1 MRVIE
6 FKLKTN
12 SHQEIA
18 IQEAIRVGQFIRN
31 KCLRFWMDSTKEDK
45 VNYATLCRLTTELS
59 NNPEF
64 SFVGKLNSMAR
75 QASAERAWFSISRFY
90 NNCQKRT
97 ARAESNSASGRS
109 KKGLAKKG
117 YPKFKKFSRSVEY
130 KSSGW
135 KLTEDKKFIHITDK
149 TGIGKLKLIGTF
161 NRQLLDKSTIKRVR
175 LIKRADGFYCQFVL
189 DIERVEPLDSTVK
202 EVGIDLGL
210 NHFLTDSNEDK
221 IDNPR
226 FLRKSEKRLKKAQ
239 RKLSKKKKGSQKRL
253 KQKSK
258 VARLHLKVSR
268 QRKDFAVKTAK
279 ALIQSN
285 DLVAYEN
292 LKVSNMVKNRKL
304 AKSIQ
309 DAGWS
314 MFTNWLDYFGKIH
327 GKFIIAVNPQ
337 YTSQQCSDC
346 GNIVKKTLSIR
357 THICSCGCV
366 LDRDENAAINI
377 LHKANTVGRT
387 EIQALGQTTH
397 CLTGESLLDK
407 VTG

>member
-31 KCLRFWMDSTKEDK
+31 KCLRFWMDSTKEDQ

-75 QASAERAWFSISRFY
+75 QASAERAWFSISRF
-90 NNCQKRT
+90 
-97 ARAESNSASGRS
+97 
-109 KKGLAKKG
+109 
-117 YPKFKKFSRSVEY
+117 
-130 KSSGW
+130 

-161 NRQLLDKSTIKRVR
+161 NREILDKSTIKRVR

-189 DIERVEPLDSTVK
+189 DIERVEPFDSTGK

-210 NHFLTDSNEDK
+210 NHFLTDSNGDK

-226 FLRKSEKRLKKAQ
+226 FLRKAERRLKKAQ

-285 DLVAYEN
+285 DLVVYED
-292 LKVSNMVKNRKL
+292 LKVSDMVKNPQL
-304 AKSIQ
+304 AKSIS
-309 DAGWS
+309 DASWS
-314 MFTNWLDYFGKIH
+314 MFTDWLDYLGKIH
-327 GKFIIAVNPQ
+327 GKFVVAVNPQ
-337 YTSQQCSDC
+337 YTSQECSSC
-346 GNIVKKTLSIR
+346 GNIVKKTLSVR
-357 THICSCGCV
+357 THVCSCGCV

-377 LHKANTVGRT
+377 LARANTVGRT
-387 EIQALGQTTH
+387 EIQALGQTIH
-397 CLTGESLLDK
+397 CLLGESLVDK

>member
-6 FKLKTN
+6 FKLKVN
-12 SHQEIA
+12 PSQEIA

-31 KCLRFWMDSTKEDK
+31 KCLRFWMDSTKEDQ
-45 VNYATLCRLTTELS
+45 VNYGTLCRLTTELS
-59 NNPEF
+59 NSPEF

-90 NNCQKRT
+90 NNCQK
-97 ARAESNSASGRS
+97 
-109 KKGLAKKG
+109 GLAKKG

-130 KSSGW
+130 KTSGW
-135 KLTEDKKFIHITDK
+135 KLTEDKKFIQITDK

-161 NRQLLDKSTIKRVR
+161 NRQLLDKTTIKRVR
-175 LIKRADGFYCQFVL
+175 LIQRADGFYCQFVL
-189 DIERVEPLDSTVK
+189 DIERVEPFNSTGK

-210 NHFLTDSNEDK
+210 NHFLTDSNGDK

-226 FLRKSEKRLKKAQ
+226 FLRQAERRLKKAQ

-285 DLVAYEN
+285 DLVVYED
-292 LKVSNMVKNRKL
+292 LKVSSMVKNPKL
-304 AKSIQ
+304 AKSIS
-309 DAGWS
+309 DASWS
-314 MFTNWLDYFGKIH
+314 MFTDWLDYFGKIH
-327 GKFIIAVNPQ
+327 GKFVIAVNPQ

-346 GNIVKKTLSIR
+346 GNLVKKTLSVR

-377 LHKANTVGRT
+377 LARANTVGRT
-387 EIQALGQTTH
+387 EIQARLQTTH
-397 CLTGESLLDK
+397 CLLGESLIDK